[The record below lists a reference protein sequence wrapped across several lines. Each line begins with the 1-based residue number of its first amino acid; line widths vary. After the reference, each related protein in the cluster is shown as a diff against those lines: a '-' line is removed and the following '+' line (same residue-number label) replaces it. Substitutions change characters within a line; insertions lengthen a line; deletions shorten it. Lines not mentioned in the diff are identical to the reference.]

1 MNKIICD
8 ICKKEITPAD
18 IHIRFNI
25 DIENKADTL
34 DMHSICFAHFKDAVK
49 QIVEREEKE

>member
-1 MNKIICD
+1 M
-8 ICKKEITPAD
+8 AD

>member
-1 MNKIICD
+1 MQKVICD
-8 ICKKEITPAD
+8 ICGKEISSAD

-34 DMHSICFAHFKDAVK
+34 DMHSICFAHFRDAIR